1 LTASLNTP
9 HLDPGEMTLSGS
21 IILLLLVAS
30 AVALAARRLRVPYTV
45 ALVVAGL
52 LLSASPLLHPPGL
65 TKELL
70 FVVFLPGL
78 LFEAAFHLDAG
89 EFWRNR
95 LTIFSLALPAVV
107 LATLLTASGLVLA
120 MRLAGIP
127 LAWGPA
133 FVFATLIA
141 ATDPIAVV
149 ALVRTLG
156 APARLGVLIE
166 SESLLNDGT
175 AAVSFTAAVAY
186 VLGSQPEIGSLAWH
200 FVYGIG
206 AGVLIGAVA
215 GLATWRLLTWLDDVM
230 VMITMTTTAAY
241 GSFLVADTL
250 GASGVIAAV
259 TAGLLSGTQASQRAM
274 SPAAR
279 TTLQGFWQYI
289 AFALN
294 SLVFLLIGFQA
305 RFAQLFH
312 AWRAILIAYAV
323 VMATRVIVTY
333 VVVAVMPKREHVP
346 RGWTAVLAWS
356 GLRGSLSMV
365 LALSL
370 STAMPQRELIVDMTI
385 GVVVLSILV
394 QGMTVS
400 PLMRWLGL
408 ETVLR

>member
-1 LTASLNTP
+1 
-9 HLDPGEMTLSGS
+9 MTLSGS

-70 FVVFLPGL
+70 FAVFLPGL

-107 LATLLTASGLVLA
+107 LATLLTAGGLVLA
-120 MRLAGIP
+120 LRLAGIG
-127 LAWGPA
+127 LSWGPA

-156 APARLGVLIE
+156 APPRLGVLIE

-186 VLGSQPEIGSLAWH
+186 VLGSEPDAISLAGN
-200 FVYGIG
+200 FVYSIG
-206 AGVLIGAVA
+206 GGVLIGAVA
-215 GLATWRLLTWLDDVM
+215 GLATRRLLTWLDDVM

-241 GSFLVADTL
+241 GSFLVADAI

-259 TAGLLSGTQASQRAM
+259 TAGLLSGAEASQRAM
-274 SPAAR
+274 SSTAR
-279 TTLQGFWQYI
+279 TTLQGFWQYV

-305 RFAQLFH
+305 RLAQLLH
-312 AWRAILIAYAV
+312 AWRSILIAYTV
-323 VMATRVIVTY
+323 VIATRVIVTY
-333 VVVAVMPKREHVP
+333 VVVAVMPKRERVP

-370 STAMPQRELIVDMTI
+370 SAAMPQRDMIIDMTI

-408 ETVLR
+408 ETVER

>member
-1 LTASLNTP
+1 MRP
-9 HLDPGEMTLSGS
+9 LDPGVMTISGS

-52 LLSASPLLHPPGL
+52 LLSASPLLHPPAL

-70 FVVFLPGL
+70 FAVFLPGL
-78 LFEAAFHLDAG
+78 LFEAAFHLDAE

-107 LATLLTASGLVLA
+107 LATLVTATGLVLA
-120 MRLAGIP
+120 LRVAGIA

-156 APARLGVLIE
+156 APIRLGVLIE

-175 AAVSFTAAVAY
+175 AAVSFTAAVSY
-186 VLGSQPEIGSLAWH
+186 VLGSQPNAGSIAWH
-200 FVYGIG
+200 FVYAIG
-206 AGVLIGAVA
+206 AGVLIGGAA
-215 GLATWRLLTWLDDVM
+215 GLAARRLLAWLDDVM

-241 GSFLVADTL
+241 GSFLVADTV

-259 TAGLLSGTQASQRAM
+259 TAGLLSGTHVWPRDSTTPARA
-274 SPAAR
+274 
-279 TTLQGFWQYI
+279 TLQGFWQYI

-305 RFAQLFH
+305 RLAQLLH
-312 AWRAILIAYAV
+312 AWRAIVIAYVV
-323 VMATRVIVTY
+323 VMVTRVLVTY
-333 VVVAVMPKREHVP
+333 AIVAVMPKREQLP
-346 RGWTAVLAWS
+346 RGWTPVLAWS
-356 GLRGSLSMV
+356 GLRGALSMV

-370 STAMPQRELIVDMTI
+370 AATLPQRETIIDMTI
-385 GVVVLSILV
+385 GVVVLSILI

-400 PLMRWLGL
+400 PLMRRLRL
-408 ETVLR
+408 ETVEP

>member
-1 LTASLNTP
+1 
-9 HLDPGEMTLSGS
+9 MTLSGS
-21 IILLLLVAS
+21 IILLLLVA
-30 AVALAARRLRVPYTV
+30 ATVALVARRLRFPYTV

-52 LLSASPLLHPPGL
+52 LLSASPLLHPPAL

-70 FVVFLPGL
+70 FAVFLPGL
-78 LFEAAFHLDAG
+78 LFEAAFHLEAE

-95 LTIFSLALPAVV
+95 VTIFSLALPAVA
-107 LATLLTASGLVLA
+107 LATLLTAGALVFAL
-120 MRLAGIP
+120 RLAGIA

-156 APARLGVLIE
+156 APARLSVLIE
-166 SESLLNDGT
+166 GESLLNDGT
-175 AAVSFTAAVAY
+175 AAVSFTAAVGY
-186 VLGSQPEIGSLAWH
+186 VLGAQANAASLAFH
-200 FVYGIG
+200 FSYAIG
-206 AGVLIGAVA
+206 AGVLIGLVT
-215 GLATWRLLTWLDDVM
+215 GLATRRLLSWLDDVM
-230 VMITMTTTAAY
+230 VMITITTTAAY

-259 TAGLLSGTQASQRAM
+259 TAGLLSGTHASQRAI
-274 SPAAR
+274 SPPAR
-279 TTLQGFWQYI
+279 SALQSFWQYI

-305 RFAQLFH
+305 RVSQLFS
-312 AWRAILIAYAV
+312 AWRLILIAYV
-323 VMATRVIVTY
+323 VITVVRVIVTY
-333 VVVAVMPKREHVP
+333 VITAIMPKRERLP

-370 STAMPQRELIVDMTI
+370 SAAMPQREMIVTMTV

-400 PLMRWLGL
+400 PLLRWLGL
-408 ETVLR
+408 ETVAPHEADRAEW

>member
-1 LTASLNTP
+1 
-9 HLDPGEMTLSGS
+9 MTLSGS
-21 IILLLLVAS
+21 IILLLLVA
-30 AVALAARRLRVPYTV
+30 ATVALVARRLRLPYTV

-52 LLSASPLLHPPGL
+52 LLGASTLLHPPVL

-70 FVVFLPGL
+70 FAVFLPGL
-78 LFEAAFHLDAG
+78 LFEAAFHLEAE

-95 LTIFSLALPAVV
+95 VTIFSLALPAVA
-107 LATLLTASGLVLA
+107 LATALTAATLVGAL
-120 MRLAGIP
+120 RLAGVA

-166 SESLLNDGT
+166 GESLLNDGT
-175 AAVSFTAAVAY
+175 AAVSFAAAVAY
-186 VLGSQPEIGSLAWH
+186 VLGSQSDVASLAFH
-200 FVYGIG
+200 FTYAIG
-206 AGVLIGAVA
+206 AAVA
-215 GLATWRLLTWLDDVM
+215 IGVVIGFATRRLLSWLDDVM

-241 GSFLVADTL
+241 GSFLIADTL

-259 TAGLLSGTQASQRAM
+259 VAGLLSGTNASQRAI
-274 SPAAR
+274 SPPAR
-279 TTLQGFWQYI
+279 TALQSFWQYI

-305 RFAQLFH
+305 RVGQLLL
-312 AWRAILIAYAV
+312 AWRTILFA
-323 VMATRVIVTY
+323 Y
-333 VVVAVMPKREHVP
+333 VVVTLVRLAVTYLVVGVTPKHERLP

-370 STAMPQRELIVDMTI
+370 PAAMPQRELIVEMTV
-385 GVVVLSILV
+385 GVVVLSILI

-408 ETVLR
+408 ETLEAKPEAA

>member
-1 LTASLNTP
+1 
-9 HLDPGEMTLSGS
+9 MTLSGS
-21 IILLLLVAS
+21 IILLLLVAA

-52 LLSASPLLHPPGL
+52 LLSAFPLLHPPAL

-70 FVVFLPGL
+70 FAVFLPGL
-78 LFEAAFHLDAG
+78 LFEAAFHLEAE

-107 LATLLTASGLVLA
+107 LATLLTASALVFSL
-120 MRLAGIP
+120 RLAGIA

-156 APARLGVLIE
+156 APVRLGVLIE
-166 SESLLNDGT
+166 GESLLNDGT
-175 AAVSFTAAVAY
+175 AAVSFTAAVGF
-186 VLGSQPEIGSLAWH
+186 VLGSQPDAASIGLH
-200 FVYGIG
+200 FGYAIG
-206 AGVLIGAVA
+206 AGVLIGVLA
-215 GLATWRLLTWLDDVM
+215 GLATRRLLGWLDDVM

-241 GSFLVADTL
+241 GSFLVADSV

-259 TAGLLSGTQASQRAM
+259 TAGLLSGTHASRRALAP
-274 SPAAR
+274 PARAA
-279 TTLQGFWQYI
+279 LQSFWQYV

-305 RFAQLFH
+305 RLGQLFL
-312 AWRAILIAYAV
+312 AWRSILAAYAV
-323 VMATRVIVTY
+323 VTLVRIVVTY
-333 VVVAVMPKREHVP
+333 FIVAVMPKRERLP

-370 STAMPQRELIVDMTI
+370 PSAIPQRDMIIDMTI
-385 GVVVLSILV
+385 GVVVLSILI

-400 PLMRWLGL
+400 PLLRWLGL
-408 ETVLR
+408 ESPALVAE

>member
-1 LTASLNTP
+1 
-9 HLDPGEMTLSGS
+9 MTLSGS
-21 IILLLLVAS
+21 IILLLLVGA
-30 AVALAARRLRVPYTV
+30 AVALVARRLRVPYTV

-70 FVVFLPGL
+70 FAVFLPGL

-120 MRLAGIP
+120 LWLAGIE

-175 AAVSFTAAVAY
+175 AAVSFAAAVAF
-186 VLGSQPEIGSLAWH
+186 VLGSQPKAASLAGD
-200 FVYGIG
+200 FIYAIG

-215 GLATWRLLTWLDDVM
+215 GLATRRLLGWLDDVM

-241 GSFLVADTL
+241 GSFLVADTI

-259 TAGLLSGTQASQRAM
+259 TAGLLSGTEGSQRAM
-274 SPAAR
+274 SQTAR
-279 TTLQGFWQYI
+279 ATLQGFWQYV

-305 RFAQLFH
+305 RLAQLIH
-312 AWRAILIAYAV
+312 AWRSIIIAYAV
-323 VMATRVIVTY
+323 VTVTRIVVTH

-370 STAMPQRELIVDMTI
+370 PAAMPQREMIVDMTI

-400 PLMRWLGL
+400 PLMRRLGL
-408 ETVLR
+408 ETAEP

>member
-1 LTASLNTP
+1 
-9 HLDPGEMTLSGS
+9 MTLSGS
-21 IILLLLVAS
+21 IILLLLVAA
-30 AVALAARRLRVPYTV
+30 AVALAARRLRLPYTV
-45 ALVVAGL
+45 TLVVAGL
-52 LLSASPLLHPPGL
+52 LLSASPLLHPPTL

-70 FVVFLPGL
+70 FAVFLPGL
-78 LFEAAFHLDAG
+78 LFEAAFHLDAE

-107 LATLLTASGLVLA
+107 MATLLTATTLVYAL
-120 MRLAGIP
+120 RLFGIT

-156 APARLGVLIE
+156 APTRLGVLIE
-166 SESLLNDGT
+166 GESLLNDGT
-175 AAVSFTAAVAY
+175 AAVSFTVAVGY
-186 VLGSQPEIGSLAWH
+186 VLGSQPSAASLPIDFMYA
-200 FVYGIG
+200 IG
-206 AGVLIGAVA
+206 AGVIVGAVA
-215 GLATWRLLTWLDDVM
+215 GLATRRLLSWLDDVM

-241 GSFLVADTL
+241 GSFLVADTV

-259 TAGLLSGTQASQRAM
+259 TAGLLSGTDASQRAI
-274 SPAAR
+274 SPPARAA
-279 TTLQGFWQYI
+279 LQSFWQYI

-305 RFAQLFH
+305 GVSELLS
-312 AWRAILIAYAV
+312 AWRSIAIAYV
-323 VMATRVIVTY
+323 VVTVTRILVTSVIVT
-333 VVVAVMPKREHVP
+333 VMPKSERLP

-370 STAMPQRELIVDMTI
+370 PASMLQRDAIVTMTI
-385 GVVVLSILV
+385 GVVVLSILI

-400 PLMRWLGL
+400 PLLRWLGL
-408 ETVLR
+408 EARGTEEGSRGDVG

>member
-1 LTASLNTP
+1 
-9 HLDPGEMTLSGS
+9 MTLSGS
-21 IILLLLVAS
+21 IILLLLVAA
-30 AVALAARRLRVPYTV
+30 AVALVARRVRLPYTV

-52 LLSASPLLHPPGL
+52 VLSASPLLHPPTL

-70 FVVFLPGL
+70 FAVFLPGL
-78 LFEAAFHLDAG
+78 LFEAAFHLDAE

-107 LATLLTASGLVLA
+107 MATLLTASALVFAL
-120 MRLAGIP
+120 RLIGVT

-156 APARLGVLIE
+156 APTRLGVLIE
-166 SESLLNDGT
+166 GESLLNDGT

-186 VLGSQPEIGSLAWH
+186 VLGSQPSSASLAFQ
-200 FVYGIG
+200 FVYAIG
-206 AGVLIGAVA
+206 AGVLIGAAA
-215 GLATWRLLTWLDDVM
+215 GLATRRLLSWLDDVM

-241 GSFLVADTL
+241 GSFLVADTV

-259 TAGLLSGTQASQRAM
+259 TAGLLSGSDASQRGM
-274 SPAAR
+274 SPPARAA
-279 TTLQGFWQYI
+279 LQGFWQYI

-305 RFAQLFH
+305 GISQLFS
-312 AWRAILIAYAV
+312 AWRLIVVAYAV
-323 VMATRVIVTY
+323 VTVTRIIVTSA
-333 VVVAVMPKREHVP
+333 VVAVMPRSERLP
-346 RGWTAVLAWS
+346 RGWTSVLAWS

-370 STAMPQRELIVDMTI
+370 APAMPQRDAIIEMTI
-385 GVVVLSILV
+385 GVVVLSILI

-400 PLMRWLGL
+400 PLLRWLGL
-408 ETVLR
+408 ENGGTVERTLADAR

>member
-1 LTASLNTP
+1 
-9 HLDPGEMTLSGS
+9 MTLSGS
-21 IILLLLVAS
+21 IILLLLVA
-30 AVALAARRLRVPYTV
+30 ATVALVARRLRLPYTV

-52 LLSASPLLHPPGL
+52 LLGASTLLHPPVL

-70 FVVFLPGL
+70 FAVFLPGL
-78 LFEAAFHLDAG
+78 LFEAAFHLEAE

-95 LTIFSLALPAVV
+95 VTIFSLALPAVA
-107 LATLLTASGLVLA
+107 LATALTAATLVGAL
-120 MRLAGIP
+120 RLAGVA

-166 SESLLNDGT
+166 GESLLNDGT
-175 AAVSFTAAVAY
+175 AAVSFAAAVAY
-186 VLGSQPEIGSLAWH
+186 VLGSQSDVASLAFH
-200 FVYGIG
+200 FTYAIG
-206 AGVLIGAVA
+206 AAVA
-215 GLATWRLLTWLDDVM
+215 IGVVIGFATRHLLSWLDDVM

-241 GSFLVADTL
+241 GSFLIADTL

-259 TAGLLSGTQASQRAM
+259 VAGLLSGTNASQRAI
-274 SPAAR
+274 SPPAR
-279 TTLQGFWQYI
+279 TALQSFWQYI

-305 RFAQLFH
+305 RVGQLLL
-312 AWRAILIAYAV
+312 AWRTILFA
-323 VMATRVIVTY
+323 Y
-333 VVVAVMPKREHVP
+333 VVVTLVRLAVTYLVVGVTPKHERLP

-370 STAMPQRELIVDMTI
+370 PAAMPQRELIVEMTV
-385 GVVVLSILV
+385 GVVVLSILI

-408 ETVLR
+408 ETLEAKPDAA

>member
-1 LTASLNTP
+1 
-9 HLDPGEMTLSGS
+9 MTLSGS
-21 IILLLLVAS
+21 IVLLLLVAA
-30 AVALAARRLRVPYTV
+30 AVALVARRLRVPYTV

-52 LLSASPLLHPPGL
+52 LLGASTLLHPPVL

-70 FVVFLPGL
+70 FAVFLPGL
-78 LFEAAFHLDAG
+78 LFEAAFHLEAE

-95 LTIFSLALPAVV
+95 VTIFSLALPAVA
-107 LATLLTASGLVLA
+107 LATVLTAVTLVAAL
-120 MRLAGIP
+120 RLAGVA

-133 FVFATLIA
+133 FVFSTLIA

-166 SESLLNDGT
+166 GESLLNDGT
-175 AAVSFTAAVAY
+175 AAVSFAAAVAY
-186 VLGSQPEIGSLAWH
+186 VLGSQPDVASLAVH
-200 FVYGIG
+200 FSYAIG
-206 AGVLIGAVA
+206 AAVAIGAVI
-215 GLATWRLLTWLDDVM
+215 GLATRRLLSWLDDVM

-241 GSFLVADTL
+241 GSFLIADAV

-259 TAGLLSGTQASQRAM
+259 VAGLFSGTNASQRAI
-274 SPAAR
+274 SPPAR
-279 TTLQGFWQYI
+279 TALQGFWQYV

-305 RFAQLFH
+305 RVGQLLL
-312 AWRAILIAYAV
+312 AWRTILVAYLMVTLARV
-323 VMATRVIVTY
+323 VVTY
-333 VVVAVMPKREHVP
+333 LVVGVMPKRERLP
-346 RGWTAVLAWS
+346 RGWTGVLAWS

-370 STAMPQRELIVDMTI
+370 PAAMPQRELIVEMTV

-408 ETVLR
+408 ETVAAKPGTA

>member
-1 LTASLNTP
+1 
-9 HLDPGEMTLSGS
+9 MTLSGS
-21 IILLLLVAS
+21 IILLLLAAS

-70 FVVFLPGL
+70 FAVFLPGL

-120 MRLAGIP
+120 LRLAGIG

-149 ALVRTLG
+149 ALVRSLG
-156 APARLGVLIE
+156 APVRLGVLIE

-186 VLGSQPEIGSLAWH
+186 VLGSQPDIGSLAWH
-200 FVYGIG
+200 FVYSIG
-206 AGVLIGAVA
+206 AGVLVGAVA
-215 GLATWRLLTWLDDVM
+215 GLATWRLLSWLDDVM
-230 VMITMTTTAAY
+230 VMITMTTTTAY
-241 GSFLVADTL
+241 GSFLVADAI

-274 SPAAR
+274 SATAR
-279 TTLQGFWQYI
+279 TALQGFWQYI

-294 SLVFLLIGFQA
+294 SIVFLLIGFQA
-305 RFAQLFH
+305 RFAQLLH
-312 AWRAILIAYAV
+312 AWRAILIAYV
-323 VMATRVIVTY
+323 VVTVTRVIVTY
-333 VVVAVMPKREHVP
+333 AIVSVMPKRESLP

-370 STAMPQRELIVDMTI
+370 SAAMPQREMIVDMTI

-394 QGMTVS
+394 QGMTVL

-408 ETVLR
+408 ETVER

>member
-1 LTASLNTP
+1 
-9 HLDPGEMTLSGS
+9 MTLSGS
-21 IILLLLVAS
+21 IILLLLVAA
-30 AVALAARRLRVPYTV
+30 AVALVARRLRLPYTV

-52 LLSASPLLHPPGL
+52 LLSASPLLHPPAL

-70 FVVFLPGL
+70 FAVFLPGL
-78 LFEAAFHLDAG
+78 LFEAAFHLEAE

-95 LTIFSLALPAVV
+95 LTIFSLALPAVA
-107 LATLLTASGLVLA
+107 LATLLTAGALVVVL
-120 MRLAGIP
+120 RLAGIT
-127 LAWGPA
+127 LSWGPA

-156 APARLGVLIE
+156 APARLSVLIE
-166 SESLLNDGT
+166 GESLLNDGT
-175 AAVSFTAAVAY
+175 AAVSFAAAVGY
-186 VLGSQPEIGSLAWH
+186 VLGSQPNAASLALN
-200 FVYGIG
+200 FSYAIG
-206 AGVLIGAVA
+206 AGVLVGLLT
-215 GLATWRLLTWLDDVM
+215 GLATRRLLSWLDDVM
-230 VMITMTTTAAY
+230 VMITITTTAAY
-241 GSFLVADTL
+241 GSFLIADTI

-259 TAGLLSGTQASQRAM
+259 TAGLLSGTHASRRAI
-274 SPAAR
+274 SPPARAA
-279 TTLQGFWQYI
+279 LQSFWEYI

-305 RFAQLFH
+305 RVSQLVA
-312 AWRAILIAYAV
+312 AWRVILIAYV
-323 VMATRVIVTY
+323 VVTIVRIIVTY
-333 VVVAVMPKREHVP
+333 AITATMPKRESLP

-370 STAMPQRELIVDMTI
+370 SAAMPQRETIVNMTV

-400 PLMRWLGL
+400 PLLRRLGL
-408 ETVLR
+408 EAPAVSR

>member
-1 LTASLNTP
+1 
-9 HLDPGEMTLSGS
+9 MTLSGS
-21 IILLLLVAS
+21 IILLLLVAA

-52 LLSASPLLHPPGL
+52 GLSASPLLHPPAL

-70 FVVFLPGL
+70 FAVFLPGL
-78 LFEAAFHLDAG
+78 LFEAAFHLDAE

-107 LATLLTASGLVLA
+107 LATLLTASTLVFAL
-120 MRLAGIP
+120 RLIGVP

-156 APARLGVLIE
+156 AATRLGVLIE
-166 SESLLNDGT
+166 GESLLNDGT
-175 AAVSFTAAVAY
+175 AAVSFTAAVGY
-186 VLGSQPEIGSLAWH
+186 VLGSQPDSTSLALQ
-200 FVYGIG
+200 FVYAIG
-206 AGVLIGAVA
+206 AGVAIGALA
-215 GLATWRLLTWLDDVM
+215 GLATRRLLSWLDDMM

-241 GSFLVADTL
+241 GSFLVADTV

-259 TAGLLSGTQASQRAM
+259 TAGLMSGTDASQRAI
-274 SPAAR
+274 SPPAR
-279 TTLQGFWQYI
+279 VALQSFWQYI

-305 RFAQLFH
+305 GVAQLFS
-312 AWRAILIAYAV
+312 AWRSILVAYV
-323 VMATRVIVTY
+323 VVTLVRIVVTSL
-333 VVVAVMPKREHVP
+333 VVAVMPKRERLP

-370 STAMPQRELIVDMTI
+370 SAAMPQREAIIEMTI

-394 QGMTVS
+394 QGMTVA
-400 PLMRWLGL
+400 PLLRWLGL
-408 ETVLR
+408 EAAPHGAADQATPAAPR